1 MRLNALGTFVA
12 KQLGN
17 LLCVLGGDA
26 LFQRA
31 ADLVDLAAELRVACI
46 QMLERDGALDQLVLK
61 YIERRLGAL
70 FGIGFDQKLLA
81 RLFNLGASVLEVE
94 TSVDFTVG
102 LIEGVVDLHVVNFG
116 DDIETGICSHDRNLS
131 DSQEKGLGRG
141 DEAG

>member
-1 MRLNALGTFVA
+1 MCLDTFGAFVA
-12 KQLGN
+12 KQLCN
-17 LLCVLGGDA
+17 LLCVLGRDA
-26 LFQRA
+26 FFQRA
-31 ADLVDLAAELRVACI
+31 ADLVDLAAELGIACI
-46 QMLERDGALDQLVLK
+46 QVLERDGALDQFVLK
-61 YIERRLGAL
+61 YIECRLGAL

-81 RLFNLGASVLEVE
+81 RLLNLGASVLEVE

-116 DDIETGICSHDRNLS
+116 DDIKTGICSHGGNLS